1 MSVVIFSF
9 MLLIYDVEQ
18 FYFFSFKFN
27 QASRGFIYS
36 KGPHG
41 ATRFYLFLMIYFV
54 CFFIYFGFYLY
65 WNRLDIISEYLVDGL
80 VVKHG
85 SGGRLPGSA
94 LIWAPGPTAL
104 GPPSGSLH
112 LWVLVSSSTDFY
124 LVLHIV
130 LKVFGLYSWFM
141 AL

>member
-41 ATRFYLFLMIYFV
+41 ATRFYLFLMIYL
-54 CFFIYFGFYLY
+54 FI
-65 WNRLDIISEYLVDGL
+65 
-80 VVKHG
+80 
-85 SGGRLPGSA
+85 
-94 LIWAPGPTAL
+94 
-104 GPPSGSLH
+104 PSFLLWPLSVLKPSWHH
-112 LWVLVSSSTDFY
+112 LWIFGWWACGQARLWWEASRLCSNLGSRPYCSRTSIWFLTSLGLGFLIYWFY

-130 LKVFGLYSWFM
+130 LKVFGFYSWFM